1 MPGERFTVLK
11 DANMQEALNSHAAEL
26 PEEDP
31 EQ

>member
-1 MPGERFTVLK
+1 MPGERFPISK
-11 DANMQEALNSHAAEL
+11 DANMQKALNSHAAEL